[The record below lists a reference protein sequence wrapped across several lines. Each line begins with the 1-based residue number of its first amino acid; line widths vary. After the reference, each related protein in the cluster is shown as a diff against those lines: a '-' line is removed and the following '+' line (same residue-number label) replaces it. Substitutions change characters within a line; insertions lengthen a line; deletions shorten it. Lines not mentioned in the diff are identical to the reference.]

1 MNKHENAEIVVIGG
15 GAVGTAVACYLARDG
30 ADVALVER
38 GEYAWGSS
46 RRCDGHAV
54 TYDSAPGYFSQ
65 FCKIGQDMFP
75 EISRELPCD
84 IEFEPEGLGLLVDD
98 ERDMETVLAN
108 YEGKKNE
115 GVDVTFW
122 DRDELLRH
130 EPHVSDKVIACLN
143 FNGDAKLNPMR
154 LCFGLAELARQKG
167 AKAFNRTA
175 VTGITVRNGAVQSVE
190 TSSGSIA
197 TKKVVLAS
205 GVWTPGL
212 GDMVGVKVPIRPRQG
227 QILVTERLDGLVSK
241 NYAEFG
247 YLAAKS
253 GKKRPGVTPEMEQFG
268 VAMVLEPSAAGTVL
282 IGSSRRF
289 VGMDTTPHPAV
300 MQAIAQRAKHF
311 FPSFSGVKLIRA
323 YAGVRPASPDGKPII
338 SPTHVEG
345 VYVAAGHEGNGIG
358 LSLITGKLVSQ
369 MLRGETP
376 LVDLAPL
383 CIDRF
388 GGNGP
393 AGSPETGMAPEA
405 GQPEKPAALKP
416 LAPAKAAFRQ
426 ALAGGRPPSGGKRAG
441 RPQQAPRNGN
451 GARAA
456 MPGQRTAEDRPERG
470 VPLQGF
476 PSLGSRPRDV
486 PQTSSR
492 NRFRHGNDSAGERF
506 FHVQVRFSPPA
517 RTGHHHL

>member
-1 MNKHENAEIVVIGG
+1 MGLPA
-15 GAVGTAVACYLARDG
+15 AAATA
-30 ADVALVER
+30 
-38 GEYAWGSS
+38 
-46 RRCDGHAV
+46 HAV
-54 TYDSAPGYFSQ
+54 TYDSAPATSASSARSGRTCS
-65 FCKIGQDMFP
+65 P

-154 LCFGLAELARQKG
+154 LCFGLAWSWPARKVR
-167 AKAFNRTA
+167 KAFNRTA
-175 VTGITVRNGAVQSVE
+175 VTGITVKNGAVQSVE

-300 MQAIAQRAKHF
+300 MQAIAQRASIF
-311 FPSFSGVKLIRA
+311 
-323 YAGVRPASPDGKPII
+323 
-338 SPTHVEG
+338 
-345 VYVAAGHEGNGIG
+345 
-358 LSLITGKLVSQ
+358 
-369 MLRGETP
+369 
-376 LVDLAPL
+376 
-383 CIDRF
+383 
-388 GGNGP
+388 
-393 AGSPETGMAPEA
+393 
-405 GQPEKPAALKP
+405 
-416 LAPAKAAFRQ
+416 
-426 ALAGGRPPSGGKRAG
+426 
-441 RPQQAPRNGN
+441 
-451 GARAA
+451 
-456 MPGQRTAEDRPERG
+456 
-470 VPLQGF
+470 
-476 PSLGSRPRDV
+476 SRP
-486 PQTSSR
+486 
-492 NRFRHGNDSAGERF
+492 SA
-506 FHVQVRFSPPA
+506 A
-517 RTGHHHL
+517 

>member
-1 MNKHENAEIVVIGG
+1 M
-15 GAVGTAVACYLARDG
+15 
-30 ADVALVER
+30 ALVER

-154 LCFGLAELARQKG
+154 LCFWPRGAGRQKG

-175 VTGITVRNGAVQSVE
+175 VPGSPSGTARCRAWK

-212 GDMVGVKVPIRPRQG
+212 GGMVGVKVPDP
-227 QILVTERLDGLVSK
+227 
-241 NYAEFG
+241 
-247 YLAAKS
+247 
-253 GKKRPGVTPEMEQFG
+253 PP
-268 VAMVLEPSAAGTVL
+268 AGTDPRHRAP
-282 IGSSRRF
+282 RR
-289 VGMDTTPHPAV
+289 ACE
-300 MQAIAQRAKHF
+300 Q
-311 FPSFSGVKLIRA
+311 
-323 YAGVRPASPDGKPII
+323 
-338 SPTHVEG
+338 E
-345 VYVAAGHEGNGIG
+345 
-358 LSLITGKLVSQ
+358 
-369 MLRGETP
+369 LRGIR
-376 LVDLAPL
+376 L
-383 CIDRF
+383 
-388 GGNGP
+388 
-393 AGSPETGMAPEA
+393 
-405 GQPEKPAALKP
+405 
-416 LAPAKAAFRQ
+416 
-426 ALAGGRPPSGGKRAG
+426 SGGQER
-441 RPQQAPRNGN
+441 QEAPRRDPGN
-451 GARAA
+451 GAVR
-456 MPGQRTAEDRPERG
+456 RG
-470 VPLQGF
+470 DG
-476 PSLGSRPRDV
+476 
-486 PQTSSR
+486 
-492 NRFRHGNDSAGERF
+492 A
-506 FHVQVRFSPPA
+506 
-517 RTGHHHL
+517 

>member
-1 MNKHENAEIVVIGG
+1 MFNSFAQWRG
-15 GAVGTAVACYLARDG
+15 LRP
-30 ADVALVER
+30 LVEAAEHER
-38 GEYAWGSS
+38 GISIECGLRLNPEHSEGATPIYDPCSPGS
-46 RRCDGHAV
+46 RLGIRL
-54 TYDSAPGYFSQ
+54 
-65 FCKIGQDMFP
+65 
-75 EISRELPCD
+75 R
-84 IEFEPEGLGLLVDD
+84 EFEVEAAAD
-98 ERDMETVLAN
+98 
-108 YEGKKNE
+108 
-115 GVDVTFW
+115 
-122 DRDELLRH
+122 
-130 EPHVSDKVIACLN
+130 PHFLD
-143 FNGDAKLNPMR
+143 
-154 LCFGLAELARQKG
+154 
-167 AKAFNRTA
+167 
-175 VTGITVRNGAVQSVE
+175 GI
-190 TSSGSIA
+190 SGSIA

-388 GGNGP
+388 GMN
-393 AGSPETGMAPEA
+393 
-405 GQPEKPAALKP
+405 
-416 LAPAKAAFRQ
+416 
-426 ALAGGRPPSGGKRAG
+426 PPS
-441 RPQQAPRNGN
+441 
-451 GARAA
+451 
-456 MPGQRTAEDRPERG
+456 
-470 VPLQGF
+470 L
-476 PSLGSRPRDV
+476 PS
-486 PQTSSR
+486 
-492 NRFRHGNDSAGERF
+492 A
-506 FHVQVRFSPPA
+506 
-517 RTGHHHL
+517 

>member
-143 FNGDAKLNPMR
+143 STATPSSPHAPVLPPRGAGPP
-154 LCFGLAELARQKG
+154 KG

-197 TKKVVLAS
+197 TKKWCWPPAS
-205 GVWTPGL
+205 GP
-212 GDMVGVKVPIRPRQG
+212 
-227 QILVTERLDGLVSK
+227 
-241 NYAEFG
+241 
-247 YLAAKS
+247 
-253 GKKRPGVTPEMEQFG
+253 
-268 VAMVLEPSAAGTVL
+268 
-282 IGSSRRF
+282 
-289 VGMDTTPHPAV
+289 
-300 MQAIAQRAKHF
+300 
-311 FPSFSGVKLIRA
+311 
-323 YAGVRPASPDGKPII
+323 PASA
-338 SPTHVEG
+338 TWW
-345 VYVAAGHEGNGIG
+345 A
-358 LSLITGKLVSQ
+358 
-369 MLRGETP
+369 
-376 LVDLAPL
+376 
-383 CIDRF
+383 
-388 GGNGP
+388 
-393 AGSPETGMAPEA
+393 
-405 GQPEKPAALKP
+405 
-416 LAPAKAAFRQ
+416 
-426 ALAGGRPPSGGKRAG
+426 
-441 RPQQAPRNGN
+441 
-451 GARAA
+451 
-456 MPGQRTAEDRPERG
+456 
-470 VPLQGF
+470 
-476 PSLGSRPRDV
+476 
-486 PQTSSR
+486 
-492 NRFRHGNDSAGERF
+492 
-506 FHVQVRFSPPA
+506 
-517 RTGHHHL
+517 

>member
-1 MNKHENAEIVVIGG
+1 MG
-15 GAVGTAVACYLARDG
+15 LQPP
-30 ADVALVER
+30 L
-38 GEYAWGSS
+38 
-46 RRCDGHAV
+46 RR
-54 TYDSAPGYFSQ
+54 

-175 VTGITVRNGAVQSVE
+175 VTGITVKNGAVQSVE

-268 VAMVLEPSAAGTVL
+268 VAMVLEPSAAGTV
-282 IGSSRRF
+282 
-289 VGMDTTPHPAV
+289 
-300 MQAIAQRAKHF
+300 
-311 FPSFSGVKLIRA
+311 
-323 YAGVRPASPDGKPII
+323 PII

-388 GGNGP
+388 GMN
-393 AGSPETGMAPEA
+393 
-405 GQPEKPAALKP
+405 
-416 LAPAKAAFRQ
+416 
-426 ALAGGRPPSGGKRAG
+426 PPS
-441 RPQQAPRNGN
+441 
-451 GARAA
+451 
-456 MPGQRTAEDRPERG
+456 
-470 VPLQGF
+470 L
-476 PSLGSRPRDV
+476 PS
-486 PQTSSR
+486 
-492 NRFRHGNDSAGERF
+492 A
-506 FHVQVRFSPPA
+506 
-517 RTGHHHL
+517 

>member
-227 QILVTERLDGLVSK
+227 QILVTERLDGLVGK

-369 MLRGETP
+369 MLRGETT

-388 GGNGP
+388 GMN
-393 AGSPETGMAPEA
+393 
-405 GQPEKPAALKP
+405 
-416 LAPAKAAFRQ
+416 
-426 ALAGGRPPSGGKRAG
+426 PPS
-441 RPQQAPRNGN
+441 
-451 GARAA
+451 
-456 MPGQRTAEDRPERG
+456 
-470 VPLQGF
+470 L
-476 PSLGSRPRDV
+476 PS
-486 PQTSSR
+486 
-492 NRFRHGNDSAGERF
+492 A
-506 FHVQVRFSPPA
+506 
-517 RTGHHHL
+517 

>member
-197 TKKVVLAS
+197 TKGFA
-205 GVWTPGL
+205 WP
-212 GDMVGVKVPIRPRQG
+212 M
-227 QILVTERLDGLVSK
+227 LDGMVSRTVPVVPAETPYAAFFK
-241 NYAEFG
+241 FGWLSAGGTAILLSGFFAVPFMPKYSFGKAVACFFSTIYQLRFPVLTIATILGLAFLMNYSGMSTTLGIGFTKTGSLFPFFAPILGWLGVFLTGSDTSSNALFCGMQRSTAQAVGMPPE
-247 YLAAKS
+247 LAVAVNSS
-253 GKKRPGVTPEMEQFG
+253 GGVT
-268 VAMVLEPSAAGTVL
+268 
-282 IGSSRRF
+282 
-289 VGMDTTPHPAV
+289 
-300 MQAIAQRAKHF
+300 
-311 FPSFSGVKLIRA
+311 
-323 YAGVRPASPDGKPII
+323 GKMI
-338 SPTHVEG
+338 SPQSIS
-345 VYVAAGHEGNGIG
+345 VATAATGMIGQEGNLFRFALGHSIAMT
-358 LSLITGKLVSQ
+358 LFICVLTYLQATVWQ
-369 MLRGETP
+369 WMLP
-376 LVDLAPL
+376 
-383 CIDRF
+383 
-388 GGNGP
+388 
-393 AGSPETGMAPEA
+393 
-405 GQPEKPAALKP
+405 
-416 LAPAKAAFRQ
+416 
-426 ALAGGRPPSGGKRAG
+426 
-441 RPQQAPRNGN
+441 
-451 GARAA
+451 
-456 MPGQRTAEDRPERG
+456 
-470 VPLQGF
+470 
-476 PSLGSRPRDV
+476 
-486 PQTSSR
+486 
-492 NRFRHGNDSAGERF
+492 
-506 FHVQVRFSPPA
+506 
-517 RTGHHHL
+517 

>member
-167 AKAFNRTA
+167 AKAFNI
-175 VTGITVRNGAVQSVE
+175 GQS
-190 TSSGSIA
+190 A
-197 TKKVVLAS
+197 
-205 GVWTPGL
+205 
-212 GDMVGVKVPIRPRQG
+212 
-227 QILVTERLDGLVSK
+227 
-241 NYAEFG
+241 
-247 YLAAKS
+247 
-253 GKKRPGVTPEMEQFG
+253 
-268 VAMVLEPSAAGTVL
+268 
-282 IGSSRRF
+282 
-289 VGMDTTPHPAV
+289 
-300 MQAIAQRAKHF
+300 
-311 FPSFSGVKLIRA
+311 
-323 YAGVRPASPDGKPII
+323 
-338 SPTHVEG
+338 
-345 VYVAAGHEGNGIG
+345 
-358 LSLITGKLVSQ
+358 
-369 MLRGETP
+369 
-376 LVDLAPL
+376 
-383 CIDRF
+383 
-388 GGNGP
+388 
-393 AGSPETGMAPEA
+393 
-405 GQPEKPAALKP
+405 
-416 LAPAKAAFRQ
+416 
-426 ALAGGRPPSGGKRAG
+426 
-441 RPQQAPRNGN
+441 
-451 GARAA
+451 
-456 MPGQRTAEDRPERG
+456 
-470 VPLQGF
+470 
-476 PSLGSRPRDV
+476 
-486 PQTSSR
+486 
-492 NRFRHGNDSAGERF
+492 
-506 FHVQVRFSPPA
+506 
-517 RTGHHHL
+517 

>member
-212 GDMVGVKVPIRPRQG
+212 GDMVGVKADPP
-227 QILVTERLDGLVSK
+227 
-241 NYAEFG
+241 
-247 YLAAKS
+247 
-253 GKKRPGVTPEMEQFG
+253 P
-268 VAMVLEPSAAGTVL
+268 AGTDPRHRAP
-282 IGSSRRF
+282 RR
-289 VGMDTTPHPAV
+289 ACE
-300 MQAIAQRAKHF
+300 Q
-311 FPSFSGVKLIRA
+311 
-323 YAGVRPASPDGKPII
+323 
-338 SPTHVEG
+338 E
-345 VYVAAGHEGNGIG
+345 
-358 LSLITGKLVSQ
+358 
-369 MLRGETP
+369 LRGIR
-376 LVDLAPL
+376 L
-383 CIDRF
+383 
-388 GGNGP
+388 
-393 AGSPETGMAPEA
+393 
-405 GQPEKPAALKP
+405 
-416 LAPAKAAFRQ
+416 
-426 ALAGGRPPSGGKRAG
+426 SGGQER
-441 RPQQAPRNGN
+441 QEAPRRNPGN
-451 GARAA
+451 GAVR
-456 MPGQRTAEDRPERG
+456 RG
-470 VPLQGF
+470 DG
-476 PSLGSRPRDV
+476 
-486 PQTSSR
+486 
-492 NRFRHGNDSAGERF
+492 A
-506 FHVQVRFSPPA
+506 
-517 RTGHHHL
+517 

>member
-1 MNKHENAEIVVIGG
+1 M
-15 GAVGTAVACYLARDG
+15 
-30 ADVALVER
+30 
-38 GEYAWGSS
+38 
-46 RRCDGHAV
+46 
-54 TYDSAPGYFSQ
+54 
-65 FCKIGQDMFP
+65 
-75 EISRELPCD
+75 
-84 IEFEPEGLGLLVDD
+84 
-98 ERDMETVLAN
+98 
-108 YEGKKNE
+108 
-115 GVDVTFW
+115 
-122 DRDELLRH
+122 
-130 EPHVSDKVIACLN
+130 
-143 FNGDAKLNPMR
+143 
-154 LCFGLAELARQKG
+154 
-167 AKAFNRTA
+167 
-175 VTGITVRNGAVQSVE
+175 
-190 TSSGSIA
+190 
-197 TKKVVLAS
+197 LAS

-212 GDMVGVKVPIRPRQG
+212 GDMVGVKVPIRPRPG
-227 QILVTERLDGLVSK
+227 QILVTERLDGLVGK

-388 GGNGP
+388 GMN
-393 AGSPETGMAPEA
+393 
-405 GQPEKPAALKP
+405 
-416 LAPAKAAFRQ
+416 
-426 ALAGGRPPSGGKRAG
+426 PPS
-441 RPQQAPRNGN
+441 
-451 GARAA
+451 
-456 MPGQRTAEDRPERG
+456 
-470 VPLQGF
+470 L
-476 PSLGSRPRDV
+476 PS
-486 PQTSSR
+486 
-492 NRFRHGNDSAGERF
+492 A
-506 FHVQVRFSPPA
+506 
-517 RTGHHHL
+517 

>member
-1 MNKHENAEIVVIGG
+1 M
-15 GAVGTAVACYLARDG
+15 
-30 ADVALVER
+30 ALVER

-212 GDMVGVKVPIRPRQG
+212 GDMVGVKVRSAPGR

-268 VAMVLEPSAAGTVL
+268 VAMVL
-282 IGSSRRF
+282 
-289 VGMDTTPHPAV
+289 
-300 MQAIAQRAKHF
+300 
-311 FPSFSGVKLIRA
+311 
-323 YAGVRPASPDGKPII
+323 
-338 SPTHVEG
+338 
-345 VYVAAGHEGNGIG
+345 
-358 LSLITGKLVSQ
+358 
-369 MLRGETP
+369 
-376 LVDLAPL
+376 
-383 CIDRF
+383 
-388 GGNGP
+388 
-393 AGSPETGMAPEA
+393 
-405 GQPEKPAALKP
+405 
-416 LAPAKAAFRQ
+416 
-426 ALAGGRPPSGGKRAG
+426 
-441 RPQQAPRNGN
+441 
-451 GARAA
+451 
-456 MPGQRTAEDRPERG
+456 
-470 VPLQGF
+470 
-476 PSLGSRPRDV
+476 
-486 PQTSSR
+486 
-492 NRFRHGNDSAGERF
+492 
-506 FHVQVRFSPPA
+506 
-517 RTGHHHL
+517 

>member
-197 TKKVVLAS
+197 TKGFA
-205 GVWTPGL
+205 WP
-212 GDMVGVKVPIRPRQG
+212 M
-227 QILVTERLDGLVSK
+227 LDGMVSRTVPVVPAETPYAAFFK
-241 NYAEFG
+241 FGWLSAGGTAILLSGFFAVPFMPKYSFGKAVACFFSTIYQLRFPVLTIATILGLAFLMNYSGMSTTLGIGFTKTGSLFPFFAPILGWLGVFLTGSDTSSNALFCGMQRSTAQAVGMPPE
-247 YLAAKS
+247 LAVAVNSS
-253 GKKRPGVTPEMEQFG
+253 GGVT
-268 VAMVLEPSAAGTVL
+268 
-282 IGSSRRF
+282 
-289 VGMDTTPHPAV
+289 
-300 MQAIAQRAKHF
+300 
-311 FPSFSGVKLIRA
+311 
-323 YAGVRPASPDGKPII
+323 GKMI
-338 SPTHVEG
+338 SPQSIS
-345 VYVAAGHEGNGIG
+345 VATAATGMIGQEGNLFRFALGHSIA
-358 LSLITGKLVSQ
+358 LTLFICVLTYLQATVWQ
-369 MLRGETP
+369 WMLP
-376 LVDLAPL
+376 
-383 CIDRF
+383 
-388 GGNGP
+388 
-393 AGSPETGMAPEA
+393 
-405 GQPEKPAALKP
+405 
-416 LAPAKAAFRQ
+416 
-426 ALAGGRPPSGGKRAG
+426 
-441 RPQQAPRNGN
+441 
-451 GARAA
+451 
-456 MPGQRTAEDRPERG
+456 
-470 VPLQGF
+470 
-476 PSLGSRPRDV
+476 
-486 PQTSSR
+486 
-492 NRFRHGNDSAGERF
+492 
-506 FHVQVRFSPPA
+506 
-517 RTGHHHL
+517 

>member
-167 AKAFNRTA
+167 AKAFNRNRFKEL
-175 VTGITVRNGAVQSVE
+175 VTVDTDKIEVTVDEYGYITLITYN
-190 TSSGSIA
+190 
-197 TKKVVLAS
+197 L
-205 GVWTPGL
+205 
-212 GDMVGVKVPIRPRQG
+212 
-227 QILVTERLDGLVSK
+227 QILEIPKT
-241 NYAEFG
+241 
-247 YLAAKS
+247 
-253 GKKRPGVTPEMEQFG
+253 
-268 VAMVLEPSAAGTVL
+268 
-282 IGSSRRF
+282 
-289 VGMDTTPHPAV
+289 
-300 MQAIAQRAKHF
+300 
-311 FPSFSGVKLIRA
+311 
-323 YAGVRPASPDGKPII
+323 
-338 SPTHVEG
+338 
-345 VYVAAGHEGNGIG
+345 
-358 LSLITGKLVSQ
+358 
-369 MLRGETP
+369 
-376 LVDLAPL
+376 
-383 CIDRF
+383 
-388 GGNGP
+388 
-393 AGSPETGMAPEA
+393 
-405 GQPEKPAALKP
+405 
-416 LAPAKAAFRQ
+416 
-426 ALAGGRPPSGGKRAG
+426 
-441 RPQQAPRNGN
+441 
-451 GARAA
+451 
-456 MPGQRTAEDRPERG
+456 
-470 VPLQGF
+470 
-476 PSLGSRPRDV
+476 
-486 PQTSSR
+486 
-492 NRFRHGNDSAGERF
+492 
-506 FHVQVRFSPPA
+506 
-517 RTGHHHL
+517 